1 MLIAQVRVE
10 EGRKLGSMSHLD
22 HERRTTTRHLLD
34 SRTAGNS
41 SSSGYFGSRYILEN
55 SKVDKIQVLDMT

>member
-22 HERRTTTRHLLD
+22 HERRITTRHSVGQRVIVLH
-34 SRTAGNS
+34 R
-41 SSSGYFGSRYILEN
+41 
-55 SKVDKIQVLDMT
+55 DKIQVLEMTQPRGCLPGDRIAGT